1 MGRLSRAR
9 ALRLGHTREAVRGS
23 IGERTG
29 RIPRAALM
37 GMAAPPAL
45 VPTLPEPRIWRRPML
60 SAGFAVGWVLS
71 LGALGTF
78 TAVWLLG
85 LVATTL
91 FFTLGTGGLGS
102 VIVLV
107 FAGIL
112 VIRGWVGMVQT
123 ARDRLRRRDLSEPPA
138 LPDAFWALSPGI
150 QRLVR
155 HARSLRIVLEGSEPS
170 PPQIDREM
178 FEWIA
183 SMAGL
188 PARDRDFLAQ
198 RNIDAED
205 LREHLI
211 LGLGPRAGARQ
222 RGPRDSSGH
231 RALALSLLDRFE
243 RQVLGRGGD
252 PFRGGISRSN

>member
-1 MGRLSRAR
+1 
-9 ALRLGHTREAVRGS
+9 
-23 IGERTG
+23 
-29 RIPRAALM
+29 M

-45 VPTLPEPRIWRRPML
+45 IPAVPEPRVRRRPTL

-78 TAVWLLG
+78 TAVWLVG

-91 FFTLGTGGLGS
+91 FYVLGTGSLGS

-112 VIRGWVGMVQT
+112 VIRGWVGMVRT
-123 ARDRLRRRDLSEPPA
+123 AHDRLRRRDLSEPAA

-155 HARSLRIVLEGSEPS
+155 HARSLRIVLEGPEPS
-170 PPQIDREM
+170 APQIAREM

-188 PARDRDFLAQ
+188 PGRDRDFLAQ
-198 RNIDAED
+198 RGIDAHD
-205 LREHLI
+205 LREHLV
-211 LGLGPRAGARQ
+211 LGLGPRGDA
-222 RGPRDSSGH
+222 GH
-231 RALALSLLDRFE
+231 RALALSMLDRFE
-243 RQVLGRGGD
+243 RQVLDRGGD